1 MTARSLSVV
10 EVRKDLA
17 DVMAQ
22 VAYAGMRFVVERKGR
37 PMMALVSPDDLRR
50 LEALE
55 DAADSELLRRA
66 KAASR
71 GAVPLDQ
78 LIAEADGSPELAAAE
93 AT

>member
-10 EVRKDLA
+10 EVRNDLA
-17 DVMAQ
+17 DIMAQ
-22 VAYAGMRFVVERKGR
+22 VAYAGVRFMVERKGR

-71 GAVPLDQ
+71 GVVPLEQVIAGVEDQ
-78 LIAEADGSPELAAAE
+78 PEPTTVE
-93 AT
+93 TT